1 MCILDLSNV
10 LMYKFHYEDFSKDK
24 GIFDFSYYSAKPKY
38 YDVSNKLVVGKM
50 KDETDGV
57 AITEFVGLKPKSFLV
72 HDSTEHKKGKGANT
86 NVANIDNNE

>member
-1 MCILDLSNV
+1 
-10 LMYKFHYEDFSKDK
+10 
-24 GIFDFSYYSAKPKY
+24 
-38 YDVSNKLVVGKM
+38 M

-57 AITEFVGLKPKSFLV
+57 TITEFVELKPKPFLA